1 MVEKKRCE
9 WAGDTFQQYV
19 DYHDREWGVPV
30 HDDRIHFEFLILE
43 SAQAGLSWSTILKK
57 RESYRE
63 AFAGFDPEKVALFD
77 ESDVERLLQ
86 DEGIVRYD
94 KKIRSAIQNARAF
107 LDVQK
112 EFGAFDR
119 YIWDFVDHKPIV
131 NAPNSLAEVPAKT
144 ELSDRI
150 AKDFKRRGFSFLGST
165 TVYAYLQACGLVN
178 DHTTDCFRYQELKS
192 RL

>member
-1 MVEKKRCE
+1 MADKNRCGWVE
-9 WAGDTFQQYV
+9 GTFQQYI
-19 DYHDREWGVPV
+19 DYHDGEWGVPV
-30 HDDRIHFEFLILE
+30 HDDRVHFEFLILE

-57 RESYRE
+57 REAYRS
-63 AFAGFDPEKVALFD
+63 AFADFDPEKVALFD

-86 DEGIVRYD
+86 NEGIVRYD
-94 KKIRSAIQNARAF
+94 KKIKSAINNAKAF

-112 EFGAFDR
+112 EFGSFDE
-119 YIWDFVDHKPIV
+119 YIWDFVDHEPII
-131 NAPNSLAEVPAKT
+131 NAPKSLKEVPAKT

-150 AKDFKRRGFSFLGST
+150 AKDLKKRGFSFLGST

-192 RL
+192 

>member
-1 MVEKKRCE
+1 MAEKKRCE
-9 WAGDTFQQYV
+9 WVEGTFQQYV

-63 AFAGFDPEKVALFD
+63 AFADFNPEKVARFD
-77 ESDVERLLQ
+77 DSDVERLMQ
-86 DEGIVRYD
+86 NEGIVRYD
-94 KKIRSAIQNARAF
+94 KKIRSAIRNAKSF
-107 LDVQK
+107 LEVQK
-112 EFGAFDR
+112 EFGSFDK
-119 YIWDFVDHKPIV
+119 YIWDFVDQKPII
-131 NAPNSLAEVPAKT
+131 NAPKALNEVPAKT

-150 AKDFKRRGFSFLGST
+150 AKDLKRRGFSFLGST

-178 DHTTDCFRYQELKS
+178 DHTIDCFRYQELKS
-192 RL
+192 